1 MIVVLL
7 SIRSSLTMLVPIAAQ
22 GHQHMVIDS
31 AMRDIIDEKMNAAVA
46 WASNGSRVGG
56 LPLLTSNSVKRVFLA
71 PAWSN
76 RGGPDVRQPG
86 LRVLL
91 LREHVDPVDIA
102 WSWLYHSRGHSLAGD
117 FHRYSRGGDRSKPIA
132 DWQGRAR
139 RLVQWDRPFDSC
151 DCSNCHGDA
160 LYSSPRAERLL
171 ELKSNILALLLI
183 WSATLMHGVWL
194 TADGAVRLGYGSR
207 AALWTTFGSEF
218 RVFNGART
226 FQALLAWLAEE
237 GHIIGDLASKKLRE
251 FRLSDPAMRI
261 QRPLKRPRFS
271 ILLDVFSGFQSLAY
285 LAATLSLTYVSVDI
299 SAVLVAGTS
308 TFSATLVQDLSLL
321 PHGRIIQCIL
331 EVLGIS
337 VGCIALIWCS
347 PPCRTFSG
355 TDAVN
360 ATVTEKRPEPC
371 NYREHGPDYPER
383 PPRISLFKDDPYRA
397 LAKMHDRLVLSL
409 FISLLSCG
417 ARWIAENPAASLA
430 RRPYMK
436 CAGEPTLAHYCAF
449 LGSFFH
455 KPAHFWNSTLKKMV
469 LRGFAG
475 SSRCGGTPATCAC
488 GHMNHET
495 NRWNHDNTIAGRASA
510 APHAPSTSVL
520 KMKNSI
526 PEGLQLAVARHF
538 GLIK

>member
-1 MIVVLL
+1 
-7 SIRSSLTMLVPIAAQ
+7 MLIPTAAQ
-22 GHQHMVIDS
+22 GHLHMVIDS
-31 AMRDIIDEKMNAAVA
+31 AMRSAIDEKMNAAVE
-46 WASNGSRVGG
+46 WASNGSREDG
-56 LPLLTSNSVKRVFLA
+56 LPLLTSDSVKRVFLA

-76 RGGPDVRQPG
+76 RGGRDVRQPG

-91 LREHVDPVDIA
+91 SRHYDDPVDIA
-102 WSWLYHSRGHSLAGD
+102 WSWLYHSRGHSLTGD
-117 FHRYSRGGDRSKPIA
+117 FQRYSRGGDRSTPVA

-151 DCSNCHGDA
+151 DCSNCHGGA

-171 ELKSNILALLLI
+171 ELKSNILSLLLV
-183 WSATLMHGVWL
+183 WSSTLIHGVWL
-194 TADGAVRLGYGSR
+194 TADGVVRLGYGSR

-218 RVFNGART
+218 RIFNGART
-226 FQALLAWLAEE
+226 FQALLTWLAEE
-237 GHIIGDLASKKLRE
+237 GYIIGDLDSKKLKVYRSPE
-251 FRLSDPAMRI
+251 PATRVR
-261 QRPLKRPRFS
+261 RPLKRSRSS

-299 SAVLVAGTS
+299 SAVLIAGTS

-321 PHGRIIQCIL
+321 PYGRIIQCIL

-337 VGCIALIWCS
+337 AGSIALIWCS

-355 TDAVN
+355 SDAVN

-371 NYREHGPDYPER
+371 NYREHGNDYPER
-383 PPRISLFKDDPYRA
+383 PPRFSLFKGDPYRA
-397 LAKMHDRLVLSL
+397 LAVMHDRLVLSL
-409 FISLLSCG
+409 FTSLLSCG
-417 ARWIAENPAASLA
+417 SRWVAENPAASLA
-430 RRPYMK
+430 RRPYME
-436 CAGEPTLAHYCAF
+436 CAGEPTLVHYCAF

-475 SSRCGGTPATCAC
+475 SSRCGGTPATCTC
-488 GHMNHET
+488 GHMNLET
-495 NRWNHDNTIAGRASA
+495 NRWNHDNTIAGRVSA
-510 APHAPSTSVL
+510 VPHAPSTSVL

-526 PEGLQLAVARHF
+526 PEGLQLAIARHF